1 MRTFKH
7 LKEFIK
13 KNIFS
18 YILGILILIAIDV
31 FQLVMPKVLGE
42 LTDAATT
49 KTLTSALLLKY
60 IGIILGVAFAI
71 ALGRFGWRILITG
84 TSRKMEYWLRN
95 KFFGHLEKLSKNYFN
110 NNKTGDL
117 MAHATNDIQ
126 AVRMAFGPGVVM
138 MVDSIVLTILVVI
151 RMAQD
156 INITLTLMALIP
168 LPIIA
173 IMVGL
178 MGKEIMKRYKATQES
193 FGNLSDKIQENISGI
208 RVIKSF
214 VQFKSQYKIFKEA
227 NDNYFDKYMHSA
239 KLFIAIFPLVML
251 LSSVSFIIGL
261 GYGGSLVI
269 EGTLTIGELTSF
281 LVYLGLLV
289 WPMMAIGMVINHIQR
304 GSASMERLNK
314 ILNTKPEIVDED
326 VDESIANIEGEI
338 EFKGLTFNYGNNDN
352 HVLDD
357 INVSIKK
364 GETLAIIGR
373 TGSGKT
379 TLINLLLRNYNVDDG
394 QITIDG
400 KNINRIPLKV
410 LRENIGYVP
419 QENFLFSKTISD
431 NIALYNNAERF
442 ENIEKAAEIAEI
454 KNEILGLPE
463 KYETMLGE
471 RGVNLSGGQK
481 QRTSIARAIVKNPKI
496 LILDDCL
503 SAVDTHT
510 EEKILNGLKGIMKDR
525 TSIIISHRIST
536 IKDSDKIIVL
546 DEGRI
551 IQYGSHEELLK
562 TRGLYREIFDKQQL
576 EENLK
581 NEE

>member
-1 MRTFKH
+1 MKTFKH
-7 LKEFIK
+7 LKGFIK
-13 KNIFS
+13 KNMLS
-18 YILGILILIAIDV
+18 YILGIIILIAIDV
-31 FQLVMPKVLGE
+31 LQLVMPKVLGE

-49 KTLTSALLLKY
+49 KALTSVMLLKY
-60 IGIILGVAFAI
+60 IGIILGVALAI
-71 ALGRFGWRILITG
+71 AFGRFGWRMLITG
-84 TSRKMEYWLRN
+84 TSRRMEYWLRN
-95 KFFGHLEKLSKNYFN
+95 LFFGHLEKLSKNYFN

-156 INITLTLMALIP
+156 INLTLTLLALIP

-173 IMVGL
+173 LMVGL
-178 MGKEIMKRYKATQES
+178 MGKEIMKRYKLSQEA

-214 VQFKSQYKIFKEA
+214 VQFKSQYRIFEKA
-227 NDNYFDKYMHSA
+227 NDKYLNKYMHSA
-239 KLFIAIFPLVML
+239 KLFIAIFPLVMFI
-251 LSSVSFIIGL
+251 SSVSFIIAL

-269 EGTLTIGELTSF
+269 EGTLTLGELTSF

-314 ILNTKPEIVDED
+314 ILNTEPEIRDINVDD
-326 VDESIANIEGEI
+326 SIDNIEGSIEI
-338 EFKGLTFNYGNNDN
+338 KGLTFKYEDTDN
-352 HVLDD
+352 PALEE
-357 INVSIKK
+357 ININIKK

-379 TLINLLLRNYNVDDG
+379 TLINLLLRNYNVG
-394 QITIDG
+394 NGEIFIDG
-400 KNINRIPLKV
+400 KDINNIPLKV

-419 QENFLFSKTISD
+419 QENFLFSKTIRD
-431 NIALYNNAERF
+431 NIALYNTDEDF
-442 ENIEKAAEIAEI
+442 ENIEQAAEIAEI
-454 KNEILGLPE
+454 KNEIIALPN

-510 EEKILNGLKGIMKDR
+510 EEKILSGLTGIMKDR

-562 TRGLYREIFDKQQL
+562 TRGLYREIYDKQQL

-581 NEE
+581 NAE